1 MKRVWKNATPEGC
14 IPRGRLEALAIRALR
29 GTRAEGAP
37 GKDSAVL
44 VAGLFQPGEG
54 DLKSHLE
61 ACEMCRETLEELIEF
76 VSYYRRAVETA
87 EIDERFDVL
96 MQNISLSPSEV
107 SESVP
112 EGIEL
117 VYEPYTRP
125 FDEESSLA
133 AATEQPEKEPLRF
146 CSGDGNYVLREF
158 PDIAT
163 GNPSY
168 FLVGE
173 RGIRTDSVEVV
184 IDGYVL
190 VTDENGLLESDSAGL
205 SISKDSRI
213 HVKTE
218 TSN

>member
-1 MKRVWKNATPEGC
+1 
-14 IPRGRLEALAIRALR
+14 
-29 GTRAEGAP
+29 
-37 GKDSAVL
+37 
-44 VAGLFQPGEG
+44 
-54 DLKSHLE
+54 
-61 ACEMCRETLEELIEF
+61 MCRETLEELIEF
-76 VSYYRRAVETA
+76 VSYYRQAVKTA

-96 MQNISLSPSEV
+96 MRSISLSPSEV

-125 FDEESSLA
+125 FEEEPSLA
-133 AATEQPEKEPLRF
+133 AATEQPAREPFRF

-163 GNPSY
+163 GRPSY

-184 IDGYVL
+184 IDGIVL
-190 VTDENGLLESDSAGL
+190 ITDENGLLDTDSAGL

>member
-1 MKRVWKNATPEGC
+1 
-14 IPRGRLEALAIRALR
+14 
-29 GTRAEGAP
+29 
-37 GKDSAVL
+37 
-44 VAGLFQPGEG
+44 
-54 DLKSHLE
+54 
-61 ACEMCRETLEELIEF
+61 MCRETLEELIEF
-76 VSYYRRAVETA
+76 VSYYRQAVKTA

-96 MQNISLSPSEV
+96 MRNVSLNPSEV

-117 VYEPYTRP
+117 VYEPYTQP
-125 FDEESSLA
+125 FDEELSLA
-133 AATEQPEKEPLRF
+133 AATERPEREPIRF

-163 GNPSY
+163 GRPSY

-173 RGIRTDSVEVV
+173 KGIRTDGVEVAVDGIIV
-184 IDGYVL
+184 I
-190 VTDENGLLESDSAGL
+190 TDKNGLLDTDSARL